1 MRRPKIEKPEKNGA
15 EHNEVFN
22 RADKEEVFKLS
33 SISTVADWS
42 GGDLWLIKG
51 VVLNNTDQRKKGALH
66 TGGSLSI

>member
-51 VVLNNTDQRKKGALH
+51 VVLNNTE
-66 TGGSLSI
+66 